1 MIFFRE
7 MGTSRPTRNNKQIYL
22 SLLGINK
29 TSSTPE
35 LTKAQKKID
44 IFCLILICI
53 GAGYFATIQGFDSL
67 PMNADTLAA
76 FEEAKSLIR
85 NPATH
90 LFNIHVSRIP
100 SIFPDI
106 TINALLQLIHPKA
119 GFLEI
124 FSLYSWCTSS
134 LFLLLATILTNEIR
148 PSHHTFTANSIKISL
163 ITISLL
169 NISHQ
174 FNIAYA
180 HILTPVHHGG
190 NVLNTILL
198 IILALKLLK
207 KPKHRWL
214 QAGFL
219 SLIFL
224 AAMSNKLSV
233 FTAVGPIACIF
244 IIHLQ
249 GHTRNKH
256 LLQLIII
263 TSAGLFVGS
272 LLNEQCAS
280 AKFDLSKTFL
290 AFQDYFKLSW
300 ITSASAIVSA
310 GSLLYVIKA
319 KPELQQT
326 IRAGLT
332 AISLSSLSYFAYLP
346 ILTGRGQAPLRYICT
361 AYILIIIFLVF
372 YINTF
377 NAKYRLS
384 ALIMISLIT
393 IISFQSPVGPYLN
406 LTAHQSLKQD
416 LLDRSER
423 IEPFKHDAAEFIHK
437 DGLRLLSRPWR
448 ILDDISN
455 TTIKFKNIYSSH
467 SFIRETRLLGSHTK
481 RYPRIYQT
489 TSRWESIFT
498 QRQ

>member
-1 MIFFRE
+1 
-7 MGTSRPTRNNKQIYL
+7 MGTSRLTRNNKQIYL

-67 PMNADTLAA
+67 PMNADTLAP

-224 AAMSNKLSV
+224 AAMSNK
-233 FTAVGPIACIF
+233 
-244 IIHLQ
+244 
-249 GHTRNKH
+249 
-256 LLQLIII
+256 
-263 TSAGLFVGS
+263 
-272 LLNEQCAS
+272 
-280 AKFDLSKTFL
+280 
-290 AFQDYFKLSW
+290 
-300 ITSASAIVSA
+300 
-310 GSLLYVIKA
+310 
-319 KPELQQT
+319 QQT
-326 IRAGLT
+326 V
-332 AISLSSLSYFAYLP
+332 S
-346 ILTGRGQAPLRYICT
+346 
-361 AYILIIIFLVF
+361 F
-372 YINTF
+372 Y
-377 NAKYRLS
+377 
-384 ALIMISLIT
+384 
-393 IISFQSPVGPYLN
+393 
-406 LTAHQSLKQD
+406 
-416 LLDRSER
+416 
-423 IEPFKHDAAEFIHK
+423 
-437 DGLRLLSRPWR
+437 
-448 ILDDISN
+448 
-455 TTIKFKNIYSSH
+455 
-467 SFIRETRLLGSHTK
+467 
-481 RYPRIYQT
+481 
-489 TSRWESIFT
+489 SRWTYSLYFHNSPARPYPQQASSSINHHHI
-498 QRQ
+498 RRPVRRKPVE